1 MIGQVIRES
10 LGLYRRLFKPLV
22 AASFLIFLPFT
33 IALVALE
40 LVVPDTARTQQGLA
54 IIDAVGSLLLFAPL
68 ASIVVIRS
76 AIALEQT
83 DTAQV
88 RQEVGPAFGLLV
100 TYVITQL
107 MVLLVIV
114 ALPGLLIAA
123 GYATNSP
130 TLMTMGI
137 GVLLGSA
144 LLNGVRL
151 TVSTVAVVTGDARFA
166 PALRRS
172 ATLTR
177 GNWLRTL
184 GVIVTISLIA
194 LAVAVAVS
202 SIGLAFPAGTA
213 EVVGSAAF
221 GLIGNALTVPI
232 VALGSYRLYRA
243 LEAQASA
250 RRAA

>member
-10 LGLYRRLFKPLV
+10 LGLYRRLFGPLV
-22 AASFLIFLPFT
+22 VASFLIFLPFT
-33 IALVALE
+33 IALLALE
-40 LVVPDTARTQQGLA
+40 LVVPDTPRTQQGLA
-54 IIDAVGSLLLFAPL
+54 IIDAVGSVLLFAPL
-68 ASIVVIRS
+68 ASIVIIRS

-83 DTAQV
+83 ETAQV
-88 RQEVGPAFGLLV
+88 RREIGPAFGLLAS
-100 TYVITQL
+100 YVITQL
-107 MVLLVIV
+107 LVLLVIV
-114 ALPGLLIAA
+114 ALPGALIAA
-123 GYATNSP
+123 GYAANSP

-137 GVLLGSA
+137 GVLFGSA

-151 TVSTVAVVTGDARFA
+151 TVSTVAVVTGDARYA

-177 GNWLRTL
+177 GKWLRTL

-194 LAVAVAVS
+194 LAVAITIS
-202 SIGLAFPAGTA
+202 SFGLAFPEGTA
-213 EVVGSAAF
+213 AAVGSSAF

-232 VALGSYRLYRA
+232 VALGSYRLYRV

>member
-10 LGLYRRLFKPLV
+10 LGLYRRLFGPLV
-22 AASFLIFLPFT
+22 VASFLIFLPFT
-33 IALVALE
+33 IALLALE
-40 LVVPDTARTQQGLA
+40 LVVPDTPRTQQGLA
-54 IIDAVGSLLLFAPL
+54 IIDAVGSVLLFAPL
-68 ASIVVIRS
+68 ASIVIIRS

-83 DTAQV
+83 ETAQV
-88 RQEVGPAFGLLV
+88 RREIGPAFGLLAS
-100 TYVITQL
+100 YVITQL

-114 ALPGLLIAA
+114 ALPGALI
-123 GYATNSP
+123 
-130 TLMTMGI
+130 
-137 GVLLGSA
+137 
-144 LLNGVRL
+144 NGVRL
-151 TVSTVAVVTGDARFA
+151 TVSTVAVVTGDARYA

-177 GNWLRTL
+177 GKWLRTL

-194 LAVAVAVS
+194 LAVAITIS
-202 SIGLAFPAGTA
+202 SFGLAFPEGTA
-213 EVVGSAAF
+213 AAVGSSAF

-232 VALGSYRLYRA
+232 VALGSYRLYRV

>member
-10 LGLYRRLFKPLV
+10 LGLYRRLFGPLV
-22 AASFLIFLPFT
+22 VASFLIFLPFT
-33 IALVALE
+33 IALLALE
-40 LVVPDTARTQQGLA
+40 LVVPDTPRTQQGLA
-54 IIDAVGSLLLFAPL
+54 IIDAVGSVLLFAPL
-68 ASIVVIRS
+68 ASIVIIRS
-76 AIALEQT
+76 AIAFEQT
-83 DTAQV
+83 DTTQV

-100 TYVITQL
+100 SYVITQL
-107 MVLLVIV
+107 LVLLVIV

-123 GYATNSP
+123 GYAANSP
-130 TLMTMGI
+130 TMMTMGI

-151 TVSTVAVVTGDARFA
+151 TVSTVAVVTGDARYA

-194 LAVAVAVS
+194 LVIAVAVS
-202 SIGLAFPAGTA
+202 SIGLAFPAGPA
-213 EVVGSAAF
+213 AAVGSAAF
-221 GLIGNALTVPI
+221 GLLGNALTVPI
-232 VALGSYRLYRA
+232 VALGSYRLYRV